1 MGALTIGRLAD
12 AAGVNVETVRYYER
26 RGLLPEPPRTASG
39 YRQYGD
45 DHVWRLDLIRRAKT
59 LGFTLTEIGALLAGG
74 GGPATIEA
82 VLAAAADR
90 LDALDR
96 EIADLVATR
105 DRLRTLVEVC
115 RTGDGD
121 DCLALDPCKVV
132 HPGP

>member
-1 MGALTIGRLAD
+1 MAALTIGRLAD

-74 GGPATIEA
+74 GGPRTVEA

-96 EIADLVATR
+96 EIGELVAAR
-105 DRLRTLVEVC
+105 ERLRLLVEVC
-115 RTGDGD
+115 RAGDGE

-132 HPGP
+132 HRGA